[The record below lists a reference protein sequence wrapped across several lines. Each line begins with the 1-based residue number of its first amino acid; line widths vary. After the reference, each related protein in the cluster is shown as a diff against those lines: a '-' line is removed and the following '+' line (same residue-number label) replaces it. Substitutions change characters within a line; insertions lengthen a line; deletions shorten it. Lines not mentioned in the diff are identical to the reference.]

1 MLLWDLHCCLQD
13 LFIVAYG
20 ISVPWPGIK
29 PTSPE
34 LQGRFL
40 TNGWPRKSLIVLY
53 LIFWGSPTVFH
64 SGYSNLHPHQQC
76 TRVPFSQYPCQF
88 MLSVIFNKSDSDS
101 CEVNISLCFWSDLYD
116 FFASINLGDFCS
128 SFSSC
133 FKCKLGC
140 VFNVFLV
147 SWGRIVRL

>member
-40 TNGWPRKSLIVLY
+40 TNGWPGKSLIVLY

-101 CEVNISLCFWSDLYD
+101 CEVNISLCFWSAFPFRLVML
-116 FFASINLGDFCS
+116 SI
-128 SFSSC
+128 FSCACWPSVC
-133 FKCKLGC
+133 LPWK
-140 VFNVFLV
+140 NVYSDPLPIF
-147 SWGRIVRL
+147 S